1 MNKKI
6 LLWIL
11 VIFWMGLIF
20 YFSSFNGIE
29 STEQSQGF
37 LSRTIRDSDNKNDLI
52 LKLDPIIRKCAHC
65 IIYSVLSILVYL
77 LLKEYNLDVKKLIL
91 FTFLIC
97 ILYSISDEVHQLFV
111 SGRSAEVRDVII
123 DGIGITIGILV
134 LRIKDSLFLKN

>member
-37 LSRTIRDSDNKNDLI
+37 LYRTIRNSDNKDDLI
-52 LKLDPIIRKCAHC
+52 LKLDPIIRKVAHC
-65 IIYSVLSILVYL
+65 AIYSVLSILVYL
-77 LLKEYNLDVKKLIL
+77 LLKEYNLDSKKLIL

-97 ILYSISDEVHQLFV
+97 ILYSISDEIHQLFV
-111 SGRSAEVRDVII
+111 SGRSAEIRDVII

-134 LRIKDSLFLKN
+134 LKIKDGLFLKN

>member
-37 LSRTIRDSDNKNDLI
+37 LYRTIRNSDNKDDLI
-52 LKLDPIIRKCAHC
+52 LKLDPIIRKVAHC
-65 IIYSVLSILVYL
+65 AIYSVLAILVYL
-77 LLKEYNLDVKKLIL
+77 LLKEYNLDSKKLIL

-97 ILYSISDEVHQLFV
+97 ILYSISDEIHQLFV
-111 SGRSAEVRDVII
+111 SGRSAEIRDVII
-123 DGIGITIGILV
+123 DGIGITIGILI
-134 LRIKDSLFLKN
+134 LKIKDGLFLKN